1 MTRIAVPLVFLLTLA
16 AAAQRTNPGA
26 NTDRQSNQ
34 LSVDVRIATDDE
46 QPIGENVRVQLLK
59 FGGSSVAEVM
69 AMSGR
74 AQFAG
79 IAPGAYTLRVSG
91 VTIEELTT
99 PIFEV
104 RPAGLN
110 AMQILHVKLR
120 SQSGTT
126 GSKQGSVSAQDL
138 KIPPRAKK
146 EFNKAGDAM
155 QQADWERA
163 NGHLEKA
170 VSIYPEYA
178 AAYNNL
184 GAIAMRQN
192 DLPLAQARFE
202 KAIELND
209 SSGSAYIN
217 LGRLYLKKRDFEGA
231 ARLMSKSLAV
241 DPNNPEALTMLAD
254 CEVASGHYDE
264 AIANVRRV
272 HAVAHER
279 FAVAHLIAAAA
290 YEKQDHAKDAS
301 AEYEQFL
308 KEDPN
313 SPRAASARRALERL
327 TSSNEPGGTAPKP

>member
-1 MTRIAVPLVFLLTLA
+1 MTRIAVLLVVFLLTVA
-16 AAAQRTNPGA
+16 AAAQRA
-26 NTDRQSNQ
+26 NQGVPDRQSNQ
-34 LSVDVRIATDDE
+34 FSVDVRIVTDDE

-59 FGGSSVAEVM
+59 SGGSTVAEVM

-79 IAPGAYTLRVSG
+79 IAPGAYSVRVSG

-99 PIFEV
+99 PVFEV

-110 AMQILHVKLR
+110 LMQFLHVKLR
-120 SQSGTT
+120 PQGGTT

-138 KIPPRAKK
+138 NIPPKAKK

-155 QQADWERA
+155 QEADWEKA
-163 NGHLEKA
+163 NEHLEKA
-170 VSIYPEYA
+170 VAIYPKYA

-184 GAIAMRQN
+184 GAVAMRQN
-192 DLPLAQARFE
+192 DLPRAQSWFE

-209 SSGSAYIN
+209 SSGSAYVN

-231 ARLMSKSLAV
+231 ARLMGRSLAV
-241 DPNNPEALTMLAD
+241 DPNNPEALAMLAD
-254 CEVASGHYDE
+254 CEVAGGHYDE

-290 YEKQDHAKDAS
+290 YEKQNHAKDAG

-327 TSSNEPGGTAPKP
+327 TSGSEPGGTAPKP